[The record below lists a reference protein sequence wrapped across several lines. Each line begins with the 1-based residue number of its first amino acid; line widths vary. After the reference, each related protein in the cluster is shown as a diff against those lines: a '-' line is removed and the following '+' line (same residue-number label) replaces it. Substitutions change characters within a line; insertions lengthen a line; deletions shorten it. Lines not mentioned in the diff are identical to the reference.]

1 LVAHGTI
8 SILRR
13 TRRKCKKLNQVKI
26 GRKEARLKGRLVG
39 HPPPRKMTLS
49 P

>member
-1 LVAHGTI
+1 VEV
-8 SILRR
+8 REKWR
-13 TRRKCKKLNQVKI
+13 
-26 GRKEARLKGRLVG
+26 ARLKGRLVG